1 MLTVFSIVG
10 QRSSLQI
17 ILLGTKADTDIK
29 MVILYSWPY
38 AATDLCGKAFMNLF
52 LLSSSVSMD
61 SYHYY

>member
-17 ILLGTKADTDIK
+17 ILPGTKADTDIR

-38 AATDLCGKAFMNLF
+38 AATDLCKIFMNLF